1 MSSRDA
7 VIMTEESIARVQAN
21 FNEVAHQPRIL
32 SGRFYEEMF
41 RTAPQLRPLFP
52 RELTALQGHFDAAL
66 ALVIRNLADMDALLP
81 SLRDLGAQHIGW
93 GAQPQY
99 YLVAREALIHAVR
112 SLSPN
117 WNEVLERDWR
127 EAISAI
133 IVPMLDGA
141 ALATAM
147 AAAKIADESRTK

>member
-99 YLVAREALIHAVR
+99 AVGWICAAAIVYSAR
-112 SLSPN
+112 
-117 WNEVLERDWR
+117 WWR
-127 EAISAI
+127 G
-133 IVPMLDGA
+133 DDR
-141 ALATAM
+141 M
-147 AAAKIADESRTK
+147 AA